1 MNNLYLICAVITM
14 ALITYFI
21 RLLPLTFFRKKITN
35 PYIKS
40 FLNFVPYAVLGAMT
54 IPDAFF
60 ATGSIISAGFGIATA
75 LFLSLKGKGLLS
87 VSLISCL
94 VVLILNSILF
104 QILP

>member
-1 MNNLYLICAVITM
+1 MDILYLVCAIATM
-14 ALITYFI
+14 ALITYLI

-60 ATGSIISAGFGIATA
+60 ATGNIVSASFGIATA
-75 LFLSLKGKGLLS
+75 LILSLKDKGLLS
-87 VSLISCL
+87 VSLISCA
-94 VVLILNSILF
+94 VVFVINLIL
-104 QILP
+104 